1 LLFLDKN
8 ECALGEDN
16 CHVNAVCNNT
26 IGSFNC
32 TCKEGYSGDGVT
44 QCKGDSQI
52 IL

>member
-16 CHVNAVCNNT
+16 CHVNAVCNNNN
-26 IGSFNC
+26 GSFNC
-32 TCKEGYSGDGVT
+32 TCKEGYRGDGVT